1 MKPGIRK
8 LINFLFIGVT
18 IALVCILAFGNSDL
32 ENAWEALFTLDPW
45 WLLGAAGCWFAYLF
59 FDALGYHYFL
69 RKQGYGVKLS
79 FALYI
84 SLMGFYYSNITPG
97 ASGGQP
103 MQIFYMKKDKLPIPV
118 TTLVLM
124 IVTITYK
131 AVLVVIGVLICFL
144 GGDFLRGYLG
154 DYMWVFYLGVGLN
167 VFCVTFMMILVF
179 APGLAKWIMVKG
191 LKIIEHVRILKP
203 KKARLEKLEASM
215 DQYHATAAFWAS
227 HKRIILNVF
236 IITFVQRCI
245 LFTVTY
251 WVYRA
256 LGLHEYGILTVTI
269 LQAAR
274 GYGVKDKELSFVGCQ
289 RNVAFASNA
298 FLPVFG
304 VDGDAAVTCW
314 ESLVNLDVE
323 FTVFHELFDFGD
335 TCGVALLFLF
345 THCEKAG
352 KKKYSYWND
361 CFQRFHVL
369 VVFCKYK
376 CCFNI

>member
-1 MKPGIRK
+1 MCVVFFILGESVIIFYMMK
-8 LINFLFIGVT
+8 T
-18 IALVCILAFGNSDL
+18 
-32 ENAWEALFTLDPW
+32 
-45 WLLGAAGCWFAYLF
+45 LGAS
-59 FDALGYHYFL
+59 
-69 RKQGYGVKLS
+69 VKMTHC
-79 FALYI
+79 ALY
-84 SLMGFYYSNITPG
+84 SFVGFFFSCITPS

-191 LKIIEHVRILKP
+191 LKIIEHIRILKP

-269 LQAAR
+269 LQAVISVSVDMLPLP
-274 GYGVKDKELSFVGCQ
+274 GGMGISETLYMVMFV
-289 RNVAFASNA
+289 
-298 FLPVFG
+298 PVFG
-304 VDGDAAVTCW
+304 PLLLPSMLLSRGISYYGQMLISALMTC
-314 ESLVNLDVE
+314 
-323 FTVFHELFDFGD
+323 
-335 TCGVALLFLF
+335 VAHL
-345 THCEKAG
+345 TIGRKNEEI
-352 KKKYSYWND
+352 
-361 CFQRFHVL
+361 QRL
-369 VVFCKYK
+369 
-376 CCFNI
+376 

>member
-1 MKPGIRK
+1 
-8 LINFLFIGVT
+8 
-18 IALVCILAFGNSDL
+18 
-32 ENAWEALFTLDPW
+32 
-45 WLLGAAGCWFAYLF
+45 
-59 FDALGYHYFL
+59 
-69 RKQGYGVKLS
+69 
-79 FALYI
+79 
-84 SLMGFYYSNITPG
+84 
-97 ASGGQP
+97 

-269 LQAAR
+269 LQAVISVSVDMLPLP
-274 GYGVKDKELSFVGCQ
+274 GGMGISETLYMVMFV
-289 RNVAFASNA
+289 
-298 FLPVFG
+298 PVFG
-304 VDGDAAVTCW
+304 PLLLPSMLLSRGISYYGQMLISALMTC
-314 ESLVNLDVE
+314 
-323 FTVFHELFDFGD
+323 
-335 TCGVALLFLF
+335 VAHL
-345 THCEKAG
+345 TIGRKNEEIH
-352 KKKYSYWND
+352 
-361 CFQRFHVL
+361 RM
-369 VVFCKYK
+369 
-376 CCFNI
+376 